1 MSENVLDNKEVI
13 IEQLIVID
21 RKLVGEKGIDAK
33 IGGKWYTFDSME
45 ELWIKYPSILE
56 EINE

>member
-45 ELWIKYPSILE
+45 ELWMK
-56 EINE
+56 